1 MAKEIKESKVK
12 EEPKVEITSSLIEA
26 DDDTIGFT
34 TIASENEFKSA
45 VISNPYQDLADKKV
59 VLETLIL
66 DKIAEGITNK
76 ANIEYIAQL
85 ANVYSFIK

>member
-12 EEPKVEITSSLIEA
+12 EDPKVEITSSRVEVG
-26 DDDTIGFT
+26 DTTGFT

-59 VLETLIL
+59 VLEILIL

>member
-26 DDDTIGFT
+26 DDAAIGFT

>member
-1 MAKEIKESKVK
+1 M
-12 EEPKVEITSSLIEA
+12 
-26 DDDTIGFT
+26 
-34 TIASENEFKSA
+34 
-45 VISNPYQDLADKKV
+45 ISNPYQDLADKRV
-59 VLETLIL
+59 VLEILIL

>member
-12 EEPKVEITSSLIEA
+12 EEPKVEITSSLVEV
-26 DDDTIGFT
+26 DDTIGFT

-45 VISNPYQDLADKKV
+45 VISNPYQELADKKV

-66 DKIAEGITNK
+66 DKIAEGITNE
-76 ANIEYIAQL
+76 ANIAQL
-85 ANVYSFIK
+85 ANVYSLIK

>member
-12 EEPKVEITSSLIEA
+12 EEPKVEITSSRVEA
-26 DDDTIGFT
+26 DDIIGFT
-34 TIASENEFKSA
+34 TIASGNEFKSA
-45 VISNPYQDLADKKV
+45 VIGNPYQDLADKKV
-59 VLETLIL
+59 VLEILIL

>member
-12 EEPKVEITSSLIEA
+12 EEPKVEITSSRVEA
-26 DDDTIGFT
+26 DDTIEFT

-59 VLETLIL
+59 VLEILIL
-66 DKIAEGITNK
+66 DKIAEGIINK

>member
-45 VISNPYQDLADKKV
+45 VISNPYQELADKKV

>member
-34 TIASENEFKSA
+34 TIASENEFESA
-45 VISNPYQDLADKKV
+45 VISNPYRDLADKKV
-59 VLETLIL
+59 VLKTLIL

>member
-1 MAKEIKESKVK
+1 MAKEFKESKVK
-12 EEPKVEITSSLIEA
+12 EEPEVEITSSLIEA
-26 DDDTIGFT
+26 DDATIGFT
-34 TIASENEFKSA
+34 TIASGNEFKSA

>member
-1 MAKEIKESKVK
+1 MAREIKESKVK
-12 EEPKVEITSSLIEA
+12 EEPKVEITSSLVEA
-26 DDDTIGFT
+26 DDTIGFT
-34 TIASENEFKSA
+34 SENEFKSD
-45 VISNPYQDLADKKV
+45 VISNPYQELADKKV

>member
-12 EEPKVEITSSLIEA
+12 EEPKVEITSSRVEA
-26 DDDTIGFT
+26 DDATIGFT

-45 VISNPYQDLADKKV
+45 VISNPYQELADKKV

>member
-12 EEPKVEITSSLIEA
+12 EEPKVEITSSRVET
-26 DDDTIGFT
+26 DDTIGFT

-59 VLETLIL
+59 VLEILIL

>member
-12 EEPKVEITSSLIEA
+12 EEPKVEITSSRVET
-26 DDDTIGFT
+26 DDTIGFT

-59 VLETLIL
+59 VLEILIL

-76 ANIEYIAQL
+76 VNIEYIAQL

>member
-26 DDDTIGFT
+26 DDATIGCA

-45 VISNPYQDLADKKV
+45 VISNPYQELANKKV

>member
-26 DDDTIGFT
+26 DDATIGFT
-34 TIASENEFKSA
+34 TIASENEF
-45 VISNPYQDLADKKV
+45 NPYQDLADKKV
-59 VLETLIL
+59 VLEILIL

>member
-12 EEPKVEITSSLIEA
+12 EEPKVEITSSRVEA
-26 DDDTIGFT
+26 DDTIRFT

-59 VLETLIL
+59 VLEILIL

>member
-12 EEPKVEITSSLIEA
+12 EEPKVEITSSRVEA
-26 DDDTIGFT
+26 DDIIGFT

-59 VLETLIL
+59 VLEILIL

>member
-12 EEPKVEITSSLIEA
+12 EEPKVEITSSRVET
-26 DDDTIGFT
+26 DDTIGFT

-45 VISNPYQDLADKKV
+45 VISNPYQDLVDKKV
-59 VLETLIL
+59 VLEILIL

>member
-34 TIASENEFKSA
+34 TIASENEFKSD

>member
-12 EEPKVEITSSLIEA
+12 EEPKAETTSSRVEA
-26 DDDTIGFT
+26 HHTIGFT

-45 VISNPYQDLADKKV
+45 VISNPYQDLTDKKV
-59 VLETLIL
+59 VLEILIL

>member
-12 EEPKVEITSSLIEA
+12 EEPKVEITSSRVEA
-26 DDDTIGFT
+26 DDTIEFT

-59 VLETLIL
+59 VLGILIL

>member
-12 EEPKVEITSSLIEA
+12 EEPKVEITSSRVEA
-26 DDDTIGFT
+26 DDATIGFT
-34 TIASENEFKSA
+34 TIASENEFKGA

>member
-12 EEPKVEITSSLIEA
+12 EEPKVEITSSRVEA
-26 DDDTIGFT
+26 DDTIGFIT
-34 TIASENEFKSA
+34 TASENEFKSA

-59 VLETLIL
+59 VLEILIL

>member
-26 DDDTIGFT
+26 DDATIGFT
-34 TIASENEFKSA
+34 TIAPENEFKSA

>member
-12 EEPKVEITSSLIEA
+12 EEPKVEITSSRVET
-26 DDDTIGFT
+26 DDTIGFT

-45 VISNPYQDLADKKV
+45 VISNPYQDLTDKKV
-59 VLETLIL
+59 VLEILIL

>member
-26 DDDTIGFT
+26 DDATIGFT
-34 TIASENEFKSA
+34 TTASENEFKSA

>member
-12 EEPKVEITSSLIEA
+12 EEPKVEITSSRVEA
-26 DDDTIGFT
+26 DDTIVVNP
-34 TIASENEFKSA
+34 IASENEFKSA

-59 VLETLIL
+59 VLEILIL

>member
-1 MAKEIKESKVK
+1 MAKEIKEFKVK
-12 EEPKVEITSSLIEA
+12 EEPKVEITSSRVEA
-26 DDDTIGFT
+26 DDTIEIT
-34 TIASENEFKSA
+34 TTASENEFKSA
-45 VISNPYQDLADKKV
+45 VISNPYRELADKKV

-76 ANIEYIAQL
+76 VNIEYIAQL

>member
-26 DDDTIGFT
+26 GDAIVVNP
-34 TIASENEFKSA
+34 IVSENEFKSD
-45 VISNPYQDLADKKV
+45 VISTPYQELADKKV

>member
-12 EEPKVEITSSLIEA
+12 EEPKVEITSSHVEA
-26 DDDTIGFT
+26 DNTIGFT

-59 VLETLIL
+59 VLEILIL
-66 DKIAEGITNK
+66 DKLAEGITNK

>member
-12 EEPKVEITSSLIEA
+12 EEPKVEITSSRVEA
-26 DDDTIGFT
+26 DDTIGFT

-45 VISNPYQDLADKKV
+45 VTSNPYQDLTDKKV

>member
-1 MAKEIKESKVK
+1 MAREIKESKVK
-12 EEPKVEITSSLIEA
+12 EEPKVEITSSLVEA
-26 DDDTIGFT
+26 DDTIGFT
-34 TIASENEFKSA
+34 TIASENEFKSD
-45 VISNPYQDLADKKV
+45 VPYQELANKKV
-59 VLETLIL
+59 ILETLIL

>member
-12 EEPKVEITSSLIEA
+12 EEPKVEITSSLVEV
-26 DDDTIGFT
+26 DDTIGFT
-34 TIASENEFKSA
+34 TIASENEFKGA
-45 VISNPYQDLADKKV
+45 VMSSPYQELADKKV

>member
-1 MAKEIKESKVK
+1 MAKEIKEFKVK
-12 EEPKVEITSSLIEA
+12 EEPKVEITSSLVEA
-26 DDDTIGFT
+26 DDTIGFT

-59 VLETLIL
+59 VLEILIL

>member
-26 DDDTIGFT
+26 DDVTVGFT

-59 VLETLIL
+59 VLEILIL